1 MSERPTPDLTILET
15 RVYRG
20 ANVWSYEKAIHLVV
34 DLGSLEKY
42 PTNTLPGFT
51 DNILQML
58 PGLREHSCSR
68 GRRGGFVE
76 RLNEGTW
83 LGHVAEHCALA
94 LQQVVGHDIRRGKTR
109 QVKGRTGVYNVVF
122 GYIDERVGL
131 AAAKLAIRLVNHL
144 VEADPEFDW
153 DAELEAFILRAER
166 TAFGPSTQALVDEA
180 VSRDI
185 PWIRLNQHS
194 LVQLGQGVHAKR
206 IRATMTSET
215 ASIAVDIA
223 SDKDLTTKLLGAA
236 GLPVPKQ
243 DSVRTED
250 QAVRVAERIGY
261 PVVVKPLDG
270 NHGRGVC
277 LDLQSELDVRE
288 AFPIAKEQSRR
299 GWVIVESFVT
309 GKDYRCL
316 VIDGRIAAIA
326 ERVPA
331 SVTGDGTSTVE
342 QLVDLTN
349 ADPRRG
355 VGHEKVLTRIKVDAA
370 AEEVLA
376 AQGHTLSSIPAEGE
390 MVKLALTGNMST
402 GGISIDRTFE
412 AHPENVEIAEEAAR
426 MIGLDIA
433 GIDFICPDITEPVRE
448 TGGAICEVNAAPGF
462 RMHTHPTIGEPQFIA
477 KPVVDMLFPPGAPSR
492 IPIVAVTGTNG
503 KTTTSRMISHIF
515 KGMGRKV
522 GMTSTDGV
530 VIDERL
536 VIRADASGPRSAR
549 MVLQNPRVDFAVF
562 EVARGGILREGL
574 GYERNDVAV
583 VLNVQP
589 DHLGLRGIDTVEQL
603 ADVKAVLVEAV
614 PRDGHAVLNADDP
627 LVREMRRRC
636 SGQVV
641 WFSMEEPGSEA
652 RDMIDAHCRR
662 GGKALVLNPSERG
675 EMIVVK
681 HGRREMQL
689 AWTHLLPATFG
700 GRARMNVQNTLA
712 AAAAAFA
719 AGAPLHDIRQGLRS
733 FSTNYYLSPGRLN
746 EVEVNGVNVIVD
758 YCHNAPGMKML
769 GDFVD
774 RVGETPGLVARARPP
789 LPDRD
794 HRHGRRPAGRG
805 HARARPHRRTALRRG
820 RGPRGRR
827 SSGPAAR
834 RHRDAGDRGS
844 AHRHGGGRPVQAGRD
859 GPRGDR
865 RGPARHEPRQPR
877 RPRGGVRRPARRSD
891 GRARDL
897 VQPGPGRQR
906 RQRRGPGRRPGLRA
920 GVHRRLTRD
929 HPGQELEHRRVRRV
943 DQVTAVD
950 DLVPGVGQ
958 HVGEAYVDG
967 APDGVRRLAGEDQR
981 RLEHRGQVV
990 HGGRERLGAEVEA
1003 AAVDLGEHGRPAG
1016 GQDPPR
1022 LLGDPL
1028 PELRA
1033 EREVEQGAR
1042 HRLRVRVTRGQQ
1054 LLTQLARPAPSAR
1067 VDGEDRRLEQDQ
1079 RLHQVRTAYG
1089 EGQRDLPTGA
1099 PADDHRRRGV
1109 QLGQQCRD
1117 VLDLVVEVDR
1127 RLRSVEGAAV
1137 VAPPVVGDAA
1147 SPSGQLLR
1155 GSVPEHGRTRAAVDP
1170 QDREPGA
1177 TVLVVEVQAGPAK
1190 AGHPPSLRA
1199 PARS

>member
-1 MSERPTPDLTILET
+1 MSERPTPDLDIIET

-20 ANVWSYEKAIHLVV
+20 ANIWSYDKAVHLVV
-34 DLGSLEKY
+34 DLGCLEEH

-51 DNILQML
+51 DNLVEML
-58 PGLREHSCSR
+58 PGLREHTCSR
-68 GRRGGFVE
+68 RKRGGFVE
-76 RLNEGTW
+76 RLVEGTW

-109 QVKGRTGVYNVVF
+109 GVKGQKGRYNVIF
-122 GYIDERVGL
+122 GYADEQVGL
-131 AAAKLAIRLVNHL
+131 AAGRLAVKLVNHL

-153 DAELEAFILRAER
+153 ENELEDFIRRAQR
-166 TAFGPSTQALVDEA
+166 TAFGPSTQAILDEA
-180 VSRDI
+180 MSRDI

-194 LVQLGQGVHAKR
+194 LVQLGQGVHAQR

-215 ASIAVDIA
+215 SAIAVDIA
-223 SDKDLTTKLLGAA
+223 SDKDLTTRLLGAA

-243 DSVRTED
+243 DTVRTED
-250 QAVRVAERIGY
+250 AAVRAANRIGY
-261 PVVVKPLDG
+261 PCVLKPLDG

-277 LDLQSELDVRE
+277 LDLMNEDDVRA
-288 AFPIAKEQSRR
+288 AFAVAKEQSRR
-299 GWVIVESFVT
+299 GVIVVESQIT

-316 VIDGRIAAIA
+316 IIDGRLAAIA

-331 SVTGDGTSTVE
+331 SVTGDGSSSVRE
-342 QLVDLTN
+342 LVDLAN

-355 VGHEKVLTRIKVDAA
+355 VGHEKVLTRIKIDDAA
-370 AEEVLA
+370 LA
-376 AQGHTLSSIPAEGE
+376 RVRDQGYEIDDVPPEGQT
-390 MVKLALTGNMST
+390 VKLALTGNMST

-426 MIGLDIA
+426 MVGLDIA

-477 KPVVDMLFPPGAPSR
+477 KPVVDMLFPPGATSR

-536 VIRADASGPRSAR
+536 LIRSDASGPRSAR

-641 WFSMEEPGSEA
+641 WFSMEEPGSET

-681 HGRREMQL
+681 HGPREMQL
-689 AWTHLLPATFG
+689 AWTHLLPATFS
-700 GRARMNVQNTLA
+700 GRARMNVQNALA

-719 AGAPLHDIRQGLRS
+719 SGAPLHDIRQGLRT
-733 FSTNYYLSPGRLN
+733 FSTSYYLSPGRLN

-758 YCHNAPGMKML
+758 YCHNAPGMRML

-774 RVGETPGLVARARPP
+774 RVGDSLESSHELARPSRIGVIATAGDRRDEDMRELGEIAAQHFDVVIVREDVALRGRDRGDVAGLVAEGVRRG
-789 LPDRD
+789 DG
-794 HRHGRRPAGRG
+794 GRRPLQAGRG
-805 HARARPHRRTALRRG
+805 GAR
-820 RGPRGRR
+820 
-827 SSGPAAR
+827 
-834 RHRDAGDRGS
+834 GDRGGPS
-844 AHRHGGGRPVQAGRD
+844 RD
-859 GPRGDR
+859 VPG
-865 RGPARHEPRQPR
+865 QPR
-877 RPRGGVRRPARRSD
+877 RPRGHLRRQARQGD
-891 GRARDL
+891 DRARDL
-897 VQPGPGRQR
+897 VLAGPGRCRGLHRGTRGRPRLRRARRGARRGAHRGALRLLTGPRPGRSQR
-906 RQRRGPGRRPGLRA
+906 R
-920 GVHRRLTRD
+920 TSIS
-929 HPGQELEHRRVRRV
+929 
-943 DQVTAVD
+943 
-950 DLVPGVGQ
+950 
-958 HVGEAYVDG
+958 
-967 APDGVRRLAGEDQR
+967 
-981 RLEHRGQVV
+981 
-990 HGGRERLGAEVEA
+990 
-1003 AAVDLGEHGRPAG
+1003 
-1016 GQDPPR
+1016 
-1022 LLGDPL
+1022 
-1028 PELRA
+1028 
-1033 EREVEQGAR
+1033 
-1042 HRLRVRVTRGQQ
+1042 
-1054 LLTQLARPAPSAR
+1054 PSA
-1067 VDGEDRRLEQDQ
+1067 
-1079 RLHQVRTAYG
+1079 
-1089 EGQRDLPTGA
+1089 
-1099 PADDHRRRGV
+1099 
-1109 QLGQQCRD
+1109 
-1117 VLDLVVEVDR
+1117 
-1127 RLRSVEGAAV
+1127 
-1137 VAPPVVGDAA
+1137 
-1147 SPSGQLLR
+1147 
-1155 GSVPEHGRTRAAVDP
+1155 
-1170 QDREPGA
+1170 
-1177 TVLVVEVQAGPAK
+1177 
-1190 AGHPPSLRA
+1190 
-1199 PARS
+1199 